1 MSIETVA
8 VALVLFLL
16 ALDFCWPEPVLF
28 WPEPVRVLQAAPAH
42 SRPERIRAVCCRCGN
57 DLGWEIDKDES
68 VLAPPICVGRNWV
81 VCENRR
87 RISNLEE

>member
-16 ALDFCWPEPVLF
+16 ASWLHQVRFHQ
-28 WPEPVRVLQAAPAH
+28 VRVLQAAPAH
-42 SRPERIRAVCCRCGN
+42 SRPQRIRAVCCRCGN